1 MSKKIRVLMVSTSYP
16 EDERDWRGRFIA
28 NIVTAISRRSD
39 LELSLWAPP
48 GKLPD
53 SVANATTKTESTWL
67 HALAGRGGIA
77 AALRVGPLRAVNDVL
92 GLLWRLR
99 KVYRRTASID
109 IAHVNWLQNA
119 LPLWGLNTPA
129 VITVLG
135 TDFGLLRHAV
145 IRRLL
150 RAVIRQRRCI
160 IAPNAAWMTAK
171 LQESFGDIATV
182 ETIPFGVDPAWF
194 RIQRTSDVPVKP
206 RWLVVSRITAP
217 KIGALIEWGH
227 GLFDGKRELHLLGP
241 KQELLTL
248 APWVNY
254 HGPTNPEELISNWI
268 PQSTGLITLSRH
280 DEGRPQVIL
289 EAMAAGLPV
298 IASDLPAHRDVI
310 QHGSTGWLVHS
321 AGELAEALNTL
332 ETPQINRSIGEQ
344 ARKWV
349 AAQIGT
355 WDDCVLRYQGA
366 YRRLVEISGGTT
378 G

>member
-1 MSKKIRVLMVSTSYP
+1 MSEKIRVLMVSTSYP

-48 GKLPD
+48 SKLPD
-53 SVANATTKTESTWL
+53 SVANATTMTESAWL

-77 AALRVGPLRAVNDVL
+77 AALRVGPLRAVNDAL

-99 KVYRRTASID
+99 QVYRRTASID

-129 VITVLG
+129 LISVLG
-135 TDFGLLRHAV
+135 TDFGLLRHTL

-160 IAPNAAWMTAK
+160 IAPNAAWMTTK

-194 RIQRTSDVPVKP
+194 RIQRITDVPVRP

-227 GLFDGKRELHLLGP
+227 GLFDGTRELHLLGP
-241 KQELLTL
+241 KQESLTL
-248 APWVNY
+248 APWVHY
-254 HGPTNPEELISNWI
+254 HGPTNPEELICKWF
-268 PQSTGLITLSRH
+268 PQCTGLITLSRH

-310 QHGSTGWLVHS
+310 QHGSTGWLVRS

-332 ETPQINRSIGEQ
+332 ETPHINRSIGEQ
-344 ARKWV
+344 ARNWV
-349 AAQIGT
+349 ATHIGT
-355 WDDCVLRYQGA
+355 WDDCVRRYQGA
-366 YRRLVEISGGTT
+366 YRRLVETNGDPT